1 MPDFWLD
8 FASFAKKEYG
18 VDIVLREGVATTFE
32 KLFPDISAALAIPS
46 YSFANFCGL
55 EVQIVKFFYYI
66 NYTYTIYIPK
76 QNPIH
81 GFGETNF
88 IFNHEIMS
96 SDIVEIQKNI
106 GRNLIVGNNLQ
117 PVRVNLW
124 SPPKPPEAD
133 VVITN
138 ITLLSTMK
146 E

>member
-1 MPDFWLD
+1 M
-8 FASFAKKEYG
+8 
-18 VDIVLREGVATTFE
+18 
-32 KLFPDISAALAIPS
+32 
-46 YSFANFCGL
+46 
-55 EVQIVKFFYYI
+55 KFFYYI
-66 NYTYTIYIPK
+66 NYKYAIYIPK

-81 GFGETNF
+81 GFGECN
-88 IFNHEIMS
+88 IIRDHELTS
-96 SDIVEIQKNI
+96 SDIVEIQQNV

-138 ITLLSTMK
+138 IVLLSAMK

>member
-1 MPDFWLD
+1 M
-8 FASFAKKEYG
+8 
-18 VDIVLREGVATTFE
+18 
-32 KLFPDISAALAIPS
+32 
-46 YSFANFCGL
+46 
-55 EVQIVKFFYYI
+55 KFFYYI

-76 QNPIH
+76 QKPIH

-88 IFNHEIMS
+88 IFNHEITS

-124 SPPKPPEAD
+124 SPQKPPEAD

>member
-1 MPDFWLD
+1 M
-8 FASFAKKEYG
+8 
-18 VDIVLREGVATTFE
+18 
-32 KLFPDISAALAIPS
+32 
-46 YSFANFCGL
+46 
-55 EVQIVKFFYYI
+55 KFFYYI

-76 QNPIH
+76 QKPIH

-88 IFNHEIMS
+88 IFNHEITS